1 MEPVTV
7 ARHAMATRFE
17 IVLYGEDPSALR
29 SAGEEALEEIDRLED
44 QLSLFRPT
52 SEISHINCYGVE
64 RPVRVTPTVFRLLEQ
79 AQRLCLETGGAF
91 DPTVAPLVRCWGFL
105 GGKGAMPSPQELKA
119 ARQCVGMQWV
129 EFDEA
134 NFTVRFTHKGMMMD
148 LGAVGKGYAIERAAS
163 VLVEAGVTCAFL
175 HGGTS
180 SSMAIGAPP
189 GDACWKAAIPH
200 PCLAASSMTEG
211 QEHSLFATVPM
222 RNESLG
228 VSAVW
233 GKSFSAG
240 GRSYGHVIDPRSG
253 EPVQRAALAAVVLP
267 SATETDALSTALL
280 TLGPEGM
287 DLLARLRPNVRA
299 LLAIP
304 GAGSGGYDLL
314 AQGVG

>member
-1 MEPVTV
+1 MEPVTL

-17 IVLYGEDPSALR
+17 IVLYGEDRSALR
-29 SAGEEALEEIDRLED
+29 SAGEEALEEIGLLED

-52 SEISHINCYGVE
+52 SEISHINRHGTE
-64 RPVRVTPTVFRLLEQ
+64 RPVRVTPTVFGLLRQ
-79 AQRLCLETGGAF
+79 AQRLCLETEGAF

-105 GGKGAMPSPQELKA
+105 GGKGAMPPPEELKA
-119 ARQCVGMQWV
+119 ARACVGMQWV

-134 NFTVRFTHKGMMMD
+134 NFTVRFTRKGMMMD
-148 LGAVGKGYAIERAAS
+148 LGALGKGYAIERAAA

-189 GDACWKAAIPH
+189 GGTCWKAAIPH
-200 PCLAASSMTEG
+200 PDSAAPGIAEELGRSV
-211 QEHSLFATVPM
+211 FATVPM
-222 RNESLG
+222 RDESLG
-228 VSAVW
+228 VSAVL
-233 GKSFSAG
+233 GKSFSSG
-240 GRSYGHVIDPRSG
+240 DRSYGHVIDPRSG
-253 EPVQRAALAAVVLP
+253 EPVRHAALAAVVLP

-287 DLLARLRPNVRA
+287 DLLARLRPGIRM

-304 GAGSGGYDLL
+304 GTGPGGYDLL
-314 AQGVG
+314 AQGLG